1 MKTTTTTATILRDA
15 ADYMDYAKKR
25 TAAIR
30 KNSKAATATLDML
43 NRRCALVDE
52 DRATMYA
59 WPEIDAY
66 FGTMKMQVMINATTD
81 SMIEGIVPQIL
92 KAMLDIECEPVSSR
106 DEVNAIKTSRIYR
119 FTRAPSDHFLAI
131 SVTVEITIQE
141 SDAGTCR
148 KIQTGTKMVEVAEYK
163 IECDGIQAS

>member
-1 MKTTTTTATILRDA
+1 MKTSTTTAQILEDA
-15 ADYMDYAKKR
+15 AEYVAYAKKR
-25 TAAIR
+25 SATIR
-30 KNSKAATATLDML
+30 KNSKAVTATLDML

-52 DRATMYA
+52 TRATMNT

-66 FGTMKMQVMINATTD
+66 FGPMKMQVQITATTD

-92 KAMLDIECEPVSSR
+92 KAMLDIECDPTTSK
-106 DEVNAIKTSRIYR
+106 DEVDAYRTSRIYR

-131 SVTVEITIQE
+131 SVTVEIIIKE
-141 SDAGTCR
+141 SDTGTCR

-163 IECDGIQAS
+163 IECDGAAA